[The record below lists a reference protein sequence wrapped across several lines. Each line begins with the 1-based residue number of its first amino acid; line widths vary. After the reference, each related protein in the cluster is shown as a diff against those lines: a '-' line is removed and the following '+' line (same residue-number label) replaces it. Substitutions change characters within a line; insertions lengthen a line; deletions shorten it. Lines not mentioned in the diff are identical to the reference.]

1 MGIFDICGTL
11 RIFLCGILLWKF
23 VEKLDVS
30 GAFKLDPYLLTN
42 DLIDIFLQINF
53 PSYKKR
59 SRPVRAPSIADMRFF
74 LFKFSHYKPLRN

>member
-30 GAFKLDPYLLTN
+30 GAFKLEPYLLTN
-42 DLIDIFLQINF
+42 DFINNFL
-53 PSYKKR
+53 
-59 SRPVRAPSIADMRFF
+59 
-74 LFKFSHYKPLRN
+74 